1 MKGAKRLN
9 ITLNRTVDLAAPVL
23 SEVLFAPLY
32 RGERNAHTFVIT
44 ATKDKAPFELLGSVT
59 AVFSRA
65 DGISIRME
73 GEICGGSACVT
84 LTPECYQKG
93 AFELT
98 VFLENGNE
106 KTVIYAAAGRVS
118 A

>member
-1 MKGAKRLN
+1 MN

-32 RGERNAHTFVIT
+32 RGERNAHTFVISAAKGKT
-44 ATKDKAPFELLGSVT
+44 AFELFGSVT
-59 AVFSRA
+59 AVFRRA
-65 DGISIRME
+65 DGSNIRME
-73 GEICGGSACVT
+73 GEINDGNASVT
-84 LTPECYQKG
+84 LTPECYRKG
-93 AFELT
+93 VFELT
-98 VFLENGNE
+98 VFLENENE